1 MSKLSI
7 GEVVRGHARAARV
20 RGAGKEWES
29 QGGESSSF
37 LRPSLARSHVLSCL
51 ASLAVNGE
59 LASRLML
66 EVKYEMPAKAWL
78 LEA

>member
-7 GEVVRGHARAARV
+7 WGSRE
-20 RGAGKEWES
+20 KS
-29 QGGESSSF
+29 GESSTRARGGERKGKLSF
-37 LRPSLARSHVLSCL
+37 PPPLARSHVLSCL

-66 EVKYEMPAKAWL
+66 EVKYEMPAKAWI

>member
-7 GEVVRGHARAARV
+7 WGSRE
-20 RGAGKEWES
+20 KL
-29 QGGESSSF
+29 GESSTRARGGERKGKLSF
-37 LRPSLARSHVLSCL
+37 APPLARWLARSHVLSCL

-66 EVKYEMPAKAWL
+66 EVKYEMPAKAWI

>member
-7 GEVVRGHARAARV
+7 WGSRERSR
-20 RGAGKEWES
+20 
-29 QGGESSSF
+29 ESST
-37 LRPSLARSHVLSCL
+37 RARGRERMGKPRRGKLFFPPPL

-66 EVKYEMPAKAWL
+66 EVKYEMPAKA
-78 LEA
+78 

>member
-7 GEVVRGHARAARV
+7 WGSRERSR
-20 RGAGKEWES
+20 
-29 QGGESSSF
+29 ESSTRARGRERMGKPGRGKLF
-37 LRPSLARSHVLSCL
+37 FPPPLALSHVLSCL
-51 ASLAVNGE
+51 ASFAVNGE